1 MLNKM
6 KAAFKTNS
14 LLICKII
21 LIVLVATISISGVFY
36 IKLQLSNKLKKY
48 YFQ

>member
-21 LIVLVATISISGVFY
+21 LIVLVATISISGVFLY
-36 IKLQLSNKLKKY
+36 KTST
-48 YFQ
+48 F